1 MKIGFGDS
9 FFDSLRRLS
18 MHQTWWYKS
27 YETIRYGIPR
37 FFKNVWRFRSELYEF
52 YPWDYS
58 YNLSIFRRSLEL
70 TADNIEKSGWEVE
83 ESRMKKVAK
92 MREAIEILKRVRSN
106 SYTEMAEAELGD
118 LIMHD
123 WEFEDVEDR
132 PGSVRLVDNDTPEE
146 REHNRKVF
154 ERSHEI
160 EEAEWKRLWK
170 IIEGQDHNKFS
181 KKYQK
186 VKETED
192 ASDAYEKWF
201 DGSGIR
207 GWWD

>member
-9 FFDSLRRLS
+9 FFDSLERINTHNS
-18 MHQTWWYKS
+18 WWYKT

-37 FFKNVWRFRSELYEF
+37 FFKNVWRFRNELYEF

-106 SYTEMAEAELGD
+106 SYTEMAEKELGD

-123 WEFEDVEDR
+123 WEFEEVEDR
-132 PGSVRLVDNDTPEE
+132 PGSVRLVDKDTPEE
-146 REHNRKVF
+146 KEHNRRVF

-160 EEAEWKRLWK
+160 EEAEWKNLWR
-170 IIEGQDHNKFS
+170 IIEGQDHSKFS
-181 KKYQK
+181 RMYQK
-186 VKETED
+186 IKEKED